1 MFIMTEVG
9 EVAFKDLKRAFT
21 TTLLL
26 KHYNLTLPIKVKT
39 DALGQAIGVIIS

>member
-9 EVAFKDLKRAFT
+9 EVAFEDLKRAFT

-26 KHYNLTLPIKVKT
+26 KYYDPTLPIKVEI
-39 DALGQAIGVIIS
+39 DASGRAIGAIIS